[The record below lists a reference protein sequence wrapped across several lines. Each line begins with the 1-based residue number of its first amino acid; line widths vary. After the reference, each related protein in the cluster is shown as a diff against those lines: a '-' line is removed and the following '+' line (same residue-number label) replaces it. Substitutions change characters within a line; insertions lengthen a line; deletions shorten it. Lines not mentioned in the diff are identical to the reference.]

1 MIGLLDKN
9 LTQNLYIGQKKKYAY
24 HNFANDK
31 LIVESLDRAIQAY
44 HSWGYWTVLFPKI
57 FNVYKIF
64 FFL

>member
-9 LTQNLYIGQKKKYAY
+9 LTQNLYIGQKKYAY

-31 LIVESLDRAIQAY
+31 LIVELLDRAIQAY

-57 FNVYKIF
+57 FNV
-64 FFL
+64 